1 MEMIR
6 TRKMLTTNRGM
17 VGTPAIIP
25 AVSTTA
31 ITART
36 VTDKNRLGFP
46 DSFFIAIS
54 PLLIY

>member
-1 MEMIR
+1 
-6 TRKMLTTNRGM
+6 MLTTNRGM

-25 AVSTTA
+25 AVNTTA